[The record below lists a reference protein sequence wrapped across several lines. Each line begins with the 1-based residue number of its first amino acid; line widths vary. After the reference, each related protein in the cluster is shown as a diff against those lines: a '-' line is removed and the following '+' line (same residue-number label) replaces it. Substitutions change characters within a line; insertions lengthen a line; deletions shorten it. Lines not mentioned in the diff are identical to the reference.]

1 MKKNNKAKIIILSAI
16 AIGLVVVSSF
26 TAFSRNQHISKDE
39 VEITTE
45 GLTEIQTEK
54 ATQPETLY
62 TVKINSYDKNVLT
75 DKVSFKLVEM
85 CVNGK
90 TNVINE
96 KLETQN
102 GKAEFKLKEGSYLIT
117 SSNGVF
123 EKEITINDKSNDIV
137 ISAENNRFYDIM
149 KHTQNICV
157 VGDSITAGSKTD
169 GHGWFENLIAKF
181 KNIKNVD
188 VSAVGGQ
195 TSKSIFYDTDNLS
208 VIQNSSADT
217 FIIALGV
224 NDVLY
229 RTNATRYTSYTTSEY
244 IGNLER
250 LVNVIQN
257 NSFDKEKN
265 IIFVAPFEY
274 INRVSYQFPK
284 YLRSEDTHEEYV
296 SALYQW
302 CKEKG
307 YAFVSPM
314 NTIKN
319 TVEKSQNPLEYTDDD
334 LHPTYPLGTS
344 LYSDAVYD
352 SANISTVGSL
362 EIGQKFYIEQQR
374 NKTDEAYKSYPIDYV
389 EITLDKKDIPKAVF
403 TIQDYSSGE
412 YIELETDDKGNY
424 VYEKSGNIPCY
435 YSPKEVWETL
445 KVSNLP
451 VGGYV
456 VKLTSYDSKY
466 MPYITARTV
475 FVDGSNI
482 SAKANI
488 LFNAEPIN

>member
-1 MKKNNKAKIIILSAI
+1 MKKNNKAKIIILSTI
-16 AIGLVVVSSF
+16 AVGLVVVSSF
-26 TAFSRNQHISKDE
+26 TAFSRNQHNLKDE
-39 VEITTE
+39 TE
-45 GLTEIQTEK
+45 LSTEALTEIQTEE
-54 ATQPETLY
+54 ATKPETLY
-62 TVKINSYDKNVLT
+62 TVKLNSYDKNVPT

-102 GKAEFKLKEGSYLIT
+102 GKAEFKLKEGNYSIT

-123 EKEITINDKSNDIV
+123 EKEITIDDKSKDIV
-137 ISAENNRFYDIM
+137 ISAENNKFYNIM
-149 KHTQNICV
+149 THTKNICV

-169 GHGWFENLIAKF
+169 GHGWFENLIARF
-181 KNIKNVD
+181 NNIQNID

-257 NSFDKEKN
+257 NSFDREKN

-274 INRVSYQFPK
+274 INRMSYQFPK

-389 EITLDKKDIPKAVF
+389 EITLDKNDIPKAVF

-435 YSPKEVWETL
+435 YSPKEVDETL
-445 KVSNLP
+445 KINNLP

-482 SAKANI
+482 PAKANI